1 MDLIFNR
8 FMFLYINEK
17 LSKTSYQFQG
27 FCKVLVIIEW
37 KSIDETK
44 PNSLFI
50 FPKKAC
56 VKSYHIRSTYYK
68 TNADAKTH
76 PIFKA

>member
-8 FMFLYINEK
+8 FIFLYINEK

-44 PNSLFI
+44 PNFPLFFLPFYFSQKSL
-50 FPKKAC
+50 C
-56 VKSYHIRSTYYK
+56 
-68 TNADAKTH
+68 
-76 PIFKA
+76 